1 MRTSLRSLDRPS
13 VSVLITDLDDT
24 LFDWFS
30 FWYFPFRVLLRSL
43 STESGISERLLID
56 QFRDLHR
63 KHKTPE
69 CSFLL
74 QEIPAL
80 STKDPATDIRQL
92 YDASLHAYYSERKK
106 YLSLFGGVR
115 ETLLQLRKQGVLIIA
130 FTEARD
136 FYAAER
142 IRLRGLD
149 GLVDVL
155 YSPPDHAMPAG
166 FTRYYPD
173 EYYMLKVTIHR
184 RLHHDTL
191 KPDPQVLL
199 DILADCDIHRE
210 EAIYVG
216 DKRHKDV
223 RMAQLAGVHDVYAA
237 YGDARDKAGY
247 DLLRQVSHWTDTDIA
262 REASLR
268 KHADLEATYT
278 LGNGFSE
285 LLPLFSFVP
294 FRGTT
299 ARTWRPAS
307 HSSETQR
314 SGKIR

>member
-1 MRTSLRSLDRPS
+1 M
-13 VSVLITDLDDT
+13 
-24 LFDWFS
+24 
-30 FWYFPFRVLLRSL
+30 LLRSL
-43 STESGISERLLID
+43 STESSISERVLID

-63 KHKTPE
+63 KYGTPE

-80 STKDPATDIRQL
+80 STKDPAADIRKL

-106 YLSLFGGVR
+106 HLSLFRGVR
-115 ETLLQLRKQGVLIIA
+115 ETLVQLRKQGVLIIA

-155 YSPPDHAMPAG
+155 YSPPDHAMPTG

-173 EYYMLKVTIHR
+173 EYYMLKLTIHR

-199 DILADCDIHRE
+199 DILQDCDIRRE
-210 EAIYVG
+210 EAIYIG

-223 RMAQLAGVHDVYAA
+223 RMAQLAGVRDVYAA
-237 YGDARDKAGY
+237 YGDATDKAGY
-247 DLLRQVSHWTDTDIA
+247 DLLRRVSHWTDADIA
-262 REASLR
+262 REASLC

-278 LGNGFSE
+278 LENGFSE
-285 LLPLFSFVP
+285 ILRLFSFVP
-294 FRGTT
+294 FRATT
-299 ARTWRPAS
+299 ARTCRPTS
-307 HSSETQR
+307 HSAQTRR